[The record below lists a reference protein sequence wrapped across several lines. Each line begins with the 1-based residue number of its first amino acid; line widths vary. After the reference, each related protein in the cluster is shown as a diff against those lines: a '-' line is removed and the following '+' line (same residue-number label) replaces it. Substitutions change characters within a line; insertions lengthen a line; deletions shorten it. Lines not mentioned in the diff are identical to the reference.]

1 MAALGVFYR
10 LFLRPLRRNLLRTV
24 LTIASVALGVAVIL
38 AIELAGD
45 AAAGS
50 FQASVETLAGK
61 ADFEVTATGGV
72 PAEALGRLTALPYDL
87 KLQARIEGNAMVEPS
102 LRVVP
107 LVGVDMVAGALEA
120 SGPHLKSGEAGA
132 EGVWIGTELARDLH
146 LKSGDRI
153 HIVVDDRRVEY
164 RVQGVLGT
172 GSADVIVMDLAPI
185 SELLERGDR
194 LDRILISV
202 PTTARGPRMR
212 TLESP
217 RSAGA
222 PPHMDWERTLREALP
237 PGVNLAPA
245 GSRTDENR
253 KMLGAFRWNLRML
266 SYIALVVGAFLI
278 YNTISVSVVRRRTEI
293 GVLRALGATR
303 GGVLAAFVGE
313 SLCLGFVG
321 SVAGIGLGRLLASG
335 AVGMVASTVN
345 SLYISSRPGA
355 IALTPAI
362 ALLALVLGTGVSI
375 LSSLAPA
382 WEASRIAPV
391 EAMARGRVEHQARL
405 HTLRGL
411 AIAILLGA
419 GAYVASRQ
427 APVNNYPLYGYLA
440 AVLTIGASALALPAL
455 VSALTALSGRYLEH
469 LLGVE
474 ALLASRSLAGSL
486 RRTSVLIG
494 ALSTAVAMMVAVAIM
509 VGSFRQTVVVWME
522 DRLQA
527 DVYIRSAGG
536 SSGDRFPA
544 LSADTVGRLKPLAE
558 VEAVD
563 VYRAYSIRYQG
574 VPATLGSNDVR
585 LSAQHARRPYLGGE
599 DPAEV
604 ARELHAGANVIVSEP
619 FANKH
624 NTRQGDWLR
633 LTLGDREARFHVVAI
648 YADYSSERGS
658 VVMDRATL
666 LSYLPDP
673 APTSVA
679 VYLKPGVPPEQG
691 KRVVERALAGRMI
704 RAFTN
709 NSLRVEAIR
718 IFDRTFAITYALEA
732 VAVFVAVMGVA
743 GALIALVIDRRREF
757 GLLHFLGS
765 SNGQI
770 RRLILCE
777 AGLLG
782 LLGNAAGFA
791 LGYVLSLLLIFVINR
806 QSFGWTIQF
815 HWPVG
820 VLLGALTAVYA
831 ATLLASIQ
839 PARIATR
846 LNPIEVVHEE

>member
-1 MAALGVFYR
+1 MIALEVFYR
-10 LFLRPLRRNLLRTV
+10 LFLRPLRQNPLRTI
-24 LTIASVALGVAVIL
+24 LTILSVSLGVAVIL

-61 ADFEVTATGGV
+61 ADFEVTSIAGV
-72 PAEALGRLTALPYDL
+72 PAEALGRLAAMPYDL

-107 LVGVDMVAGALEA
+107 LVGVDMVASALQG
-120 SGPHLKSGEAGA
+120 SSQHQGSGEAGA
-132 EGVWIGTELARDLH
+132 EGAWIGIELGRDLH
-146 LKSGDRI
+146 LNSGDGL
-153 HIVVDDRRVEY
+153 HIVVNDRRAEY
-164 RVQGVLGT
+164 LVQGVLGA

-185 SELLERGDR
+185 SRLLDRGDR
-194 LDRILISV
+194 LDRILIEV
-202 PTTARGPRMR
+202 PRN
-212 TLESP
+212 E
-217 RSAGA
+217 
-222 PPHMDWERTLREALP
+222 PHQDWEPTLREALP
-237 PGVNLAPA
+237 PGVTIAPA
-245 GSRTDENR
+245 GSRTSENR
-253 KMLGAFRWNLRML
+253 KMLGAFRWNLRVL
-266 SYIALVVGAFLI
+266 SYIALIVGAFLI

-303 GGVLAAFVGE
+303 GGVLAAFLGE
-313 SLCLGFVG
+313 SLCLGLAG
-321 SVAGIGLGRLLASG
+321 SIGGVLLGRLLAAG

-345 SLYISSRPGA
+345 SLYVSSRPGV
-355 IALTPAI
+355 IALTPSATLF
-362 ALLALVLGTGVSI
+362 ALALGVGVSI
-375 LSSLAPA
+375 ISSLSPA
-382 WEASRIAPV
+382 WEASRVAPV

-405 HTLRGL
+405 HTQRGL
-411 AIAILLGA
+411 VWATLLGT
-419 GAYVASRQ
+419 GAYVAALQ
-427 APVNNYPLYGYLA
+427 GPVAGKPIYGYLA
-440 AVLTIGASALALPAL
+440 AVLTIGASALAIPAL
-455 VSALTALSGRYLEH
+455 VSGLAFFSGRYLEQ

-486 RRTSVLIG
+486 RRTSVLTG

-527 DVYIRSAGG
+527 DVYVRSAG
-536 SSGDRFPA
+536 SSPGDRFPA
-544 LSADTVGRLKPLAE
+544 LSADTVERLKPLAE
-558 VEAVD
+558 VDAVD
-563 VYRAYSIRYQG
+563 AYRAYSIRYNG
-574 VPATLGSNDVR
+574 LPATLGANDVG
-585 LSAQHARRPYLGGE
+585 LSAQRARRPYLGGE
-599 DPAEV
+599 DQAEV
-604 ARELHAGANVIVSEP
+604 ARELHAGANVVVSEP

-624 NTRQGDWLR
+624 NTHKGDWLH
-633 LTLGDREARFHVVAI
+633 LKLGARETSFRVVAI

-658 VVMDRATL
+658 IVMDRATL
-666 LSYLPDP
+666 LHYLPDP

-679 VYLKPGVPPEQG
+679 VYLTPGVSPEQG
-691 KRVVERALAGRMI
+691 KQAVERALAGRMI
-704 RAFTN
+704 RVLTN
-709 NSLRVEAIR
+709 SALRIEAIR

-757 GLLHFLGS
+757 GLLRFLGAAS
-765 SNGQI
+765 GQV
-770 RRLILCE
+770 RRLILIE

-791 LGYVLSLLLIFVINR
+791 LGYLLSLLLIFVINR

>member
-1 MAALGVFYR
+1 MAALLVFYR
-10 LFLRPLRRNLLRTV
+10 LFLRPLRQNVLRTS
-24 LTIASVALGVAVIL
+24 LTILSVSLGVAVVL
-38 AIELAGD
+38 AIELASD

-61 ADFEVTATGGV
+61 ADYEVTSTAGV
-72 PAEALGRLTALPYDL
+72 PAEALGRLAAMPYDL
-87 KLQARIEGNAMVEPS
+87 QLQARIEGNAMVAPS

-107 LVGVDMVAGALEA
+107 LVGVDMVASALER
-120 SGPHLKSGEAGA
+120 SGQKPGSGEAGA
-132 EGVWIGTELARDLH
+132 EGAWIGNELARDLQ
-146 LKSGDRI
+146 LKSGDRLR
-153 HIVVDDRRVEY
+153 IVVNDRLADY
-164 RVQGVLGT
+164 PVQGVLGE
-172 GSADVIVMDLAPI
+172 GSTDVIVMDLAPI
-185 SELLERGDR
+185 SRLLDRGDR
-194 LDRILISV
+194 LDRILIGV
-202 PTTARGPRMR
+202 PNN
-212 TLESP
+212 E
-217 RSAGA
+217 
-222 PPHMDWERTLREALP
+222 PHKDWERALGEALP
-237 PGVNLAPA
+237 PGVMIAPA
-245 GSRTDENR
+245 GSRTNENR
-253 KMLGAFRWNLRML
+253 KMLAAFRWNLRVL

-278 YNTISVSVVRRRTEI
+278 YNTISVTVVRRRTEI

-303 GGVLAAFVGE
+303 VRVLFAFLGE
-313 SLCLGFVG
+313 SLCLGLAG
-321 SVAGIGLGRLLASG
+321 SIGGVLLGRLLALG

-345 SLYISSRPGA
+345 SLYISSRPGV
-355 IALTPAI
+355 IELTPTATV
-362 ALLALVLGTGVSI
+362 LALALGVGVSI
-375 LSSLAPA
+375 ISSLAPA
-382 WEASRIAPV
+382 WEASRVAPV

-405 HTLRGL
+405 HTRRGL
-411 AIAILLGA
+411 AWTALLGA
-419 GAYVASRQ
+419 GAYWAALQGPVAGK
-427 APVNNYPLYGYLA
+427 PLWGYLA
-440 AVLTIGASALALPAL
+440 AVLTLGASALAIPAL
-455 VSALTALSGRYLEH
+455 VSGLALLSGRYLEH

-486 RRTSVLIG
+486 RRTSVLAG

-527 DVYIRSAGG
+527 DVYVRSAGG
-536 SSGDRFPA
+536 SAGDRFPT
-544 LSADTVGRLKPLAE
+544 LSADTLERLKTLSE
-558 VEAVD
+558 VAAID
-563 VYRAYSIRYQG
+563 TYRAYSIRYKG
-574 VPATLGSNDVR
+574 VPATLGANDVR
-585 LSAQHARRPYLGGE
+585 LSAQYMRRPYLGGE
-599 DPAEV
+599 NPAEV

-624 NTRQGDWLR
+624 DTRRGDWLK
-633 LTLGDREARFHVVAI
+633 LTLGEREARFRVAAI

-658 VVMDRATL
+658 IAMDRATML
-666 LSYLPDP
+666 RYLPDP

-679 VYLKPGVPPEQG
+679 VYLKRGVTPEQG
-691 KRVVERALAGRMI
+691 KRAVEQALAGRMI
-704 RAFTN
+704 RVFTN
-709 NSLRVEAIR
+709 GALRIEAIK

-732 VAVFVAVMGVA
+732 VAVFVAIMGVA

-757 GLLHFLGS
+757 GLLRFLGAAS
-765 SNGQI
+765 GQV
-770 RRLILCE
+770 RRLILFE

-791 LGYVLSLLLIFVINR
+791 LGYLLSLLLIFVINR